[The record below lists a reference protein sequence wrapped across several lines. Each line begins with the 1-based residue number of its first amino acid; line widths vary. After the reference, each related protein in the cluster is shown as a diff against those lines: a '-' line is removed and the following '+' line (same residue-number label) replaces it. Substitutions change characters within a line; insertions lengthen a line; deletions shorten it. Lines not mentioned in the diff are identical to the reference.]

1 MASKAA
7 LRRSRTPLRMNQA
20 HSTGSRVSVTISE
33 PISAKIM
40 VSAIGLNSVPDGPDS
55 T

>member
-20 HSTGSRVSVTISE
+20 HNTGSSVRVTIRE
-33 PISAKIM
+33 PISAKTM
-40 VSAIGLNSVPDGPDS
+40 VSAMGLNRVPDGPDK